1 MNGFNSLATALI
13 LALVSAAAYAGAA
26 VLQERVSAGGASA
39 AKALLRGSWWLAVGL
54 NLAGALLHVLALR
67 YGPLTIVQPLGALTL
82 VLALPLQA
90 AVVHRRVSAVQ
101 WRGAAL
107 TMAGL
112 AGIVLLT
119 RPTGPDQVL
128 SPTQTAITVTAT
140 AVALAALGL
149 TALRTGSST
158 VRSLAYAT
166 ASGVAFGIGSVLS
179 QTVAVRPT
187 LDTATVLTSIAVIAL
202 APAGLM
208 LAQAAYRGGLGAP
221 LATSN
226 LVNPAVAALVGLT
239 LLGEQF
245 SGGALG
251 IVGALAAAAVAARGV
266 FALTQPEP
274 AVAPAPK
281 PRWAVPPQRG
291 TAAATEAYVLTP

>member
-1 MNGFNSLATALI
+1 MNGFNSLAVALL

-26 VLQERVSAGGASA
+26 VLQERVSAGGAST

-54 NLAGALLHVLALR
+54 NLAGAALHVLALR

-90 AVVHRRVSAVQ
+90 AVVHRRVSRVQ

-107 TMAGL
+107 TMTGL

-128 SPTQTAITVTAT
+128 SPTQVAITVAAT
-140 AVALAALGL
+140 ALALAALGM
-149 TALRTGSST
+149 TALRTSSGT
-158 VRSLAYAT
+158 VRSLAHAT
-166 ASGVAFGIGSVLS
+166 ASGVAFGIGSVLT
-179 QTVAVRPT
+179 QTVAVRPS
-187 LDTATVLTSIAVIAL
+187 LDLAALLTSAAVIAL

-251 IVGALAAAAVAARGV
+251 AAVALAAAVVAARGV
-266 FALTQPEP
+266 FALTQPVP
-274 AVAPAPK
+274 AVAAAPE
-281 PRWAVPPQRG
+281 PRWTVPPQR
-291 TAAATEAYVLTP
+291 AASDSYVLTP